1 MTENEHIQKNID
13 TLKDDLNRMSL
24 VSVDPSDAKVTR
36 ILTGIV
42 ETLDKMNKLIDT
54 Q

>member
-13 TLKDDLNRMSL
+13 TLKDELNNMWQSPHDDD
-24 VSVDPSDAKVTR
+24 VVR

-42 ETLDKMNKLIDT
+42 ETLDKMNRNEE
-54 Q
+54 